1 VLSVLSRE
9 ARRALL
15 LTVLLAVLCG
25 LVYPLAMTGLAQG
38 LFHSQANGSLVV
50 RNGAVI
56 GSTLIGQDFTSP
68 GYFHGRPSATV
79 NASDPTRPQ
88 PYNAANSAGDNLAP
102 SNQALITAVRQRVA
116 ELRRQNPTLTGDVP
130 VDLVTTD
137 FSGFDP
143 DISEASALLQ
153 VNRVADARHLDPAA
167 VRRLV
172 ESHVE
177 GRSLGILG
185 EPHVDVLALDLALD
199 AGSTRDPCRGM
210 SGCPQR

>member
-1 VLSVLSRE
+1 MISVLSRE

-15 LTVLLAVLCG
+15 LTVVLAALCG

-50 RNGAVI
+50 RGGTVV
-56 GSTLIGQDFTSP
+56 GSSLIGQDFTSAQ
-68 GYFHGRPSATV
+68 YFHGRPSATV
-79 NASDPTRPQ
+79 STSDATRPQ

-102 SNQALITAVRQRVA
+102 SNQALITAVRRRVA
-116 ELRRQNPTLTGDVP
+116 ELRRQNPTLTGEVP

-143 DISEASALLQ
+143 DISKASALLQ
-153 VNRVADARHLDPAA
+153 VDRVADARHLDPGA

-172 ESHVE
+172 ESHVR
-177 GRSLGILG
+177 GRMLGILG
-185 EPHVDVLALDLALD
+185 EPHVNVLALNLALD
-199 AGSTRDPCRGM
+199 AGGTS
-210 SGCPQR
+210 